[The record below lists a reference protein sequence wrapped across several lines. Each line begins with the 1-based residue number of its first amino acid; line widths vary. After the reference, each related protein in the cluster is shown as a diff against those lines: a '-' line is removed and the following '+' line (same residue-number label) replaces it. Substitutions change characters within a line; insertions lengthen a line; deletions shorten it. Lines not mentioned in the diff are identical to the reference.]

1 MSVTAL
7 DTLQVVKK
15 LKAAGFSEEQAEA
28 VTQVVRDSQNID
40 LSNLATKSDLSS
52 GLSEL
57 RSELKAEIAEL
68 RGELKAEIAE
78 LRSDTKAEFADVRS
92 ESRTEFAKIRT
103 EIADTK
109 VEIIKWVIGIGI
121 AQAGLVFA
129 MLRFMH

>member
-28 VTQVVRDSQNID
+28 VTQVVRDSQNLD
-40 LSNLATKSDLSS
+40 LSNVVTKADLST

-57 RSELKAEIAEL
+57 RSELKAEIAEF
-68 RGELKAEIAE
+68 
-78 LRSDTKAEFADVRS
+78 RSATKAEFSDVRS
-92 ESRTEFAKIRT
+92 EFRTEFAKIRT

-109 VEIIKWVIGIGI
+109 VELIKWVIGIGF